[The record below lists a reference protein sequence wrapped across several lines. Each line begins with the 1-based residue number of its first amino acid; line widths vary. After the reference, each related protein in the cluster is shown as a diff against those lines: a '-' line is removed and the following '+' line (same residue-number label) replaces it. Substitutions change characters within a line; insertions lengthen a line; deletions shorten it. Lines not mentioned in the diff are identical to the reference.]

1 VLEDVEGDAR
11 SAHVQYVNSALVARG
26 LMREALKPRSVSH
39 SACNEGGTQAAI
51 SVALSM
57 Q

>member
-26 LMREALKPRSVSH
+26 LMREALKPRS
-39 SACNEGGTQAAI
+39 A
-51 SVALSM
+51 ALSM